1 MNRKISHL
9 LAMALAIGVAASV
22 TTPTLAATKLKLAIS
37 QRGFWNS
44 SIAYFAVERGFTKE
58 EGLDVSY
65 IFTRGG
71 AETLQ
76 TVTTRATDIA
86 ISTGFLGV
94 LGAYAKGAPLRII
107 GQEGHGTPEL
117 FYYVR
122 ADSPIKS
129 RADFGGHTISFSR
142 PGSTT
147 NLFGLKVTKGLAPPA
162 KLVSTGGP
170 PGTRTQVMT
179 GQVDVGWSVPPFNL
193 DLVRKGEA
201 RIVFRGSDMPELNN
215 QSIRVH
221 VVHADYLAEHPKAV
235 AGFLRAFDKAL
246 HWMYEKPAES
256 VPAFAKFAKITE
268 KDAKESIPFFP
279 RKGLTTA
286 PIIGLD
292 QTMQQAVENKFLEKP
307 LSKAQLDELIQ
318 LVYDPSKKM

>member
-1 MNRKISHL
+1 MNRKILSG
-9 LAMALAIGVAASV
+9 LAIALVAGVA
-22 TTPTLAATKLKLAIS
+22 LAATPALALTKLKVAIS

-44 SIAYFAVERGFTKE
+44 SMAYFAVERGFAKE
-58 EGLDVSY
+58 EGVDVDY

-76 TVTTRATDIA
+76 TVTTGATDMA
-86 ISTGFLGV
+86 FSTGLLGV
-94 LGAYAKGAPLRII
+94 IGAYAKGAPLRVV

-129 RADFGGHTISFSR
+129 RADLAGHTVAFSR

-147 NLFGLKVTKGLAPPA
+147 NLFGLKVTKGLNPPA

-221 VVHADYLAEHPKAV
+221 VVRTDYLNEHRAAV
-235 AGFLRAFDKAL
+235 IGFMKAFDRAL
-246 HWMYEKPAES
+246 RWMYEKPEES
-256 VPAFAKFAKITE
+256 IPAYAKFAKISE
-268 KDAKESIPFFP
+268 ADAKDSISFFP
-279 RKGLTTA
+279 REGLEIA
-286 PIIGLD
+286 PIIGID
-292 QTMQQAVENKFLEKP
+292 KTMDEAVEAGFIDKP

-318 LVYDPSKKM
+318 IVYDPRKM